1 MIKLLFSV
9 YLIAFEICD
18 IIYNMKNKQDYKALK
33 KFGQNFLTDQNIIQ
47 KITGLLDD
55 RLLDIDTI
63 IEVGPGLGALTQH
76 LINKNKQVDAYEIDP
91 RMKEYLDGNLNSDNL
106 SVILEDFLKID
117 LTKYE
122 NKKVAF
128 ISNLPYYITTP
139 IIFKIIES
147 KMDYRKIVVMM
158 QKEVAVRLT
167 AKIGTKEYNAL
178 SVILN
183 SRHDIKKEFDVSPKV
198 FIPAPKVMS
207 SVVTITP
214 NADKYRINNYSIF
227 CVFTKQAFVQRRK
240 VIVNNLLAL
249 FESRTQTE
257 NFLIKNGVDP
267 TVRPDNLPISKFVEM
282 ANNYVKGNHGKI

>member
-1 MIKLLFSV
+1 
-9 YLIAFEICD
+9 
-18 IIYNMKNKQDYKALK
+18 MKNKQDYKALK

-55 RLLDIDTI
+55 TLLDIDTI

-76 LINKNKQVDAYEIDP
+76 LVNKNKQVDAYEIDP
-91 RMKEYLDGNLNSDNL
+91 RMKEYLDENL
-106 SVILEDFLKID
+106 SAENLEVILEDFLKID
-117 LTKYE
+117 LEKY
-122 NKKVAF
+122 NDAKVGF

-207 SVVTITP
+207 SVVSITP
-214 NADKYRINNYSIF
+214 NKNKYQINDYPQF
-227 CVFTKQAFVQRRK
+227 CLFTKQAFVQRRK
-240 VIVNNLLAL
+240 VIVNNLIPL
-249 FESRTQTE
+249 FLNREETE
-257 NFLIKNGVDP
+257 KFLNENGVDP
-267 TVRPDNLPISKFVEM
+267 RVRPDNLEIEKYVELANKYLEGNYEKIS
-282 ANNYVKGNHGKI
+282 I